1 MRLSFVS
8 FALVAVAA
16 FTLSACSQGGGEV
29 TSDDMSMGNA
39 KAPVTMIEYASAS
52 CPHCAEFNNEVF
64 PAFKAKY
71 IDTGKVHYVF
81 REFLTPPENVAA
93 AGFMTARCA
102 GRDKYFSVLDAIY
115 RGQRAMF
122 ESGDFHGTFQRIA
135 ESAGVSDAQFEKC
148 INDSAGLKAM
158 NDRIDGYI
166 KNNGIESTPTFV
178 INGTKLT
185 GEQTLATLDQ
195 AVAVAQAGKH

>member
-1 MRLSFVS
+1 MRLIQPRLAVM
-8 FALVAVAA
+8 ALAILALA
-16 FTLSACSQGGGEV
+16 ACSKGGGEV
-29 TSDDMSMGNA
+29 TSDDMSMGND

-52 CPHCAEFNNEVF
+52 CPHCAEFNNVVF

-81 REFLTPPENVAA
+81 REFLTPPEEVAA

-122 ESGDFHGTFQRIA
+122 ESGDIHGSLQRIA
-135 ESAGVSDAQFEKC
+135 ESAGVSDAKFEGC
-148 INDSAGLKAM
+148 INDEKGLKAL
-158 NDRIDGYI
+158 NDRVQTYVTRDKITG
-166 KNNGIESTPTFV
+166 TPTFI
-178 INGTKLT
+178 INGKTLD
-185 GEQTLATLDQ
+185 GEQSMASLDK
-195 AVAVAQAGKH
+195 AVAAAGGAK